1 MRVLLDILFAF
12 AFLYPSAYGVDM
24 DGRWPLVFL

>member
-12 AFLYPSAYGVDM
+12 AFLYPLLMA
-24 DGRWPLVFL
+24 WTW